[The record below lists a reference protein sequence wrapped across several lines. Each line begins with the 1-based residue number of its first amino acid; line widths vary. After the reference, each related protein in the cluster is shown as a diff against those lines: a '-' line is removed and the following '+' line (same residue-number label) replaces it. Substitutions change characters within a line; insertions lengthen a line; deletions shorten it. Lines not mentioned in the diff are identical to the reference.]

1 MLEKIEDKVVERIE
15 SLSLRP
21 KKKSLFVWRR
31 LLLWVLIGV
40 FLFLGG
46 LSVSLIATILRFGD
60 WDVYSRVTDSFA
72 IFAILTFPYIWLI
85 FFVIFISLVFWE
97 FRKTKHGYKYR
108 FGLVALSSCL
118 IVIVLGGV
126 FYIAGIGGETENFL
140 AENVSSYGKLNYMR
154 GVWNSPEKGM
164 ISGKIT
170 SVDDKIIGLED
181 FSSRNWQISLLQAKV
196 SSMAEI
202 AIGSKIKV
210 IGRMDF
216 GNNFVAEEI
225 RPWKCGCPHCS
236 GQSGETCSSCQ
247 HGECEKSDGC
257 QIERK

>member
-21 KKKSLFVWRR
+21 QKKSFFVWRR

-108 FGLVALSSCL
+108 FGLVALSSTYRN
-118 IVIVLGGV
+118 VLGEL
-126 FYIAGIGGETENFL
+126 YTAGIGGKGWRKIFFIDN
-140 AENVSSYGKLNYMR
+140 NYMR
-154 GVWNSPEKGM
+154 N
-164 ISGKIT
+164 
-170 SVDDKIIGLED
+170 
-181 FSSRNWQISLLQAKV
+181 
-196 SSMAEI
+196 
-202 AIGSKIKV
+202 
-210 IGRMDF
+210 
-216 GNNFVAEEI
+216 
-225 RPWKCGCPHCS
+225 
-236 GQSGETCSSCQ
+236 
-247 HGECEKSDGC
+247 
-257 QIERK
+257 